1 LWGQTSLHHSLDYIL
16 HKVPPL
22 EEEGNQINFGMDNEL
37 QLFIN
42 AHIAPEKQNLG
53 KWFGSSVGW
62 SIFSL

>member
-1 LWGQTSLHHSLDYIL
+1 LDYIL

-53 KWFGSSVGW
+53 KWFR
-62 SIFSL
+62 